1 MTSVKPAGTGGGSA
15 ASIARDGTP
24 PDTIRKLQDNFA
36 EREVE
41 QGKKHR
47 QELNGVNETHKEE
60 LQKMQ
65 DYHERSLREVKARS
79 EDTITKQDMN
89 YQKEIKDLKDLY
101 EKRFE
106 KLAVQNK
113 KATESGT

>member
-1 MTSVKPAGTGGGSA
+1 MTSVKPSPTGSA
-15 ASIARDGTP
+15 ANISRDGTST
-24 PDTIRKLQDNFA
+24 DTIRKLQDSFS

-41 QGKKHR
+41 QNKKHH
-47 QELNGVNETHKEE
+47 QEIVGVNEVHKEE
-60 LQKMQ
+60 LEKLQTS
-65 DYHERSLREVKARS
+65 HERSLRDIKARS

-106 KLAVQNK
+106 KLALQAK
-113 KATESGT
+113 KPTENGT